1 MIELLAPAGNYEKM
15 VVAFNYGADA
25 VYFAGKKFGLRAFA
39 GNFDDAEIEKA
50 VNLAHS
56 MGKKVYITLNI
67 VAKDSDFEEMKGYIL
82 YLEKVG
88 VDGVIVSDLG
98 IMAVISQIAP
108 KLNIHVSTQAN
119 INNSYAINYL
129 AKLGVKRV
137 VLARELSLENIKEIR
152 KNIPKDIELETFIH
166 GAMCISYSGRCLL
179 SNYLTG
185 RDSNRGEC
193 VQACRW
199 EYKVYENKPCS
210 DCTNRQ
216 FSITEKSR
224 DGERFD
230 IQEDSNG
237 TYILNSKDLNMLKHI
252 KELAD
257 AGVTSFKIEG
267 RMKSPYYV
275 ANVVNAYRRAIDKLG
290 NISESEEDMLDKE
303 LYKTSHRKYT
313 TGFYFGADDKECLES
328 SYPVQTSEFMAMVLG
343 DFDGEKV
350 LIEQRN
356 RFKVGDE
363 LEVLSP
369 NDTFNKI
376 IKVQKMVNLKGEEFD
391 DAKNV
396 QEQFYLYTDLPLKKY
411 DILRKSTEK

>member
-1 MIELLAPAGNYEKM
+1 MIELLAPAGTFEKM

-25 VYFAGKKFGLRAFA
+25 VYFGGKKFGLRAFA
-39 GNFDDAEIEKA
+39 GNFSDDDIIKA
-50 VNLAHS
+50 TDYAHKLN
-56 MGKKVYITLNI
+56 KKVYITLNI
-67 VAKDSDFEEMKGYIL
+67 VAKDDDFDELKEYIKV
-82 YLEKVG
+82 LEKSN
-88 VDGVIVSDLG
+88 VDGVIISDLG
-98 IMAVISQIAP
+98 VMSLVSEIAP

-119 INNSYAINYL
+119 INNSYSINYL
-129 AKLGVKRV
+129 AKLGVKRI
-137 VLARELSLENIKEIR
+137 VLARELSIEDIKKIR
-152 KNIPKDIELETFIH
+152 KAIPKDIELEAFIH

-199 EYKVYENKPCS
+199 EYKVYESKPCEE
-210 DCTNRQ
+210 CVNRQ

-230 IQEDSNG
+230 IQEDSHG
-237 TYILNSKDLNMLKHI
+237 TYILNSKDLNMLRHI

-275 ANVVNAYRRAIDKLG
+275 ANVVNAYRRAID
-290 NISESEEDMLDKE
+290 NLDSLSSDE
-303 LYKTSHRKYT
+303 LDILDNELLKTSHRQYT

-328 SYPVQTSEFMAMVLG
+328 SYPVQTSEFMAMVLQ
-343 DFDGEKV
+343 DSDGEKV

-356 RFKVGDE
+356 RFKVGDD

-369 NDTFNKI
+369 NETFNNI
-376 IKVQKMVNLKGEEFD
+376 IRIKRMQTIEGDELL

-396 QEQFYLYTDLPLKKY
+396 QQQIYLYTDLPLKKY
-411 DILRKSTEK
+411 DILRKSTN